1 MGSCRRLNLR
11 HDRRFRLKM
20 GTGGRGRQQQVAGY
34 QRQIFE
40 RTCLRNQAHL
50 RRVVRCTRN
59 YQCHM
64 LALYSSD
71 ELPVF
76 GNAVYSVLPPYDGGR
91 RIDEKRFVFV
101 REVPFQKPRTNP
113 LSVVAMELS
122 VLKRGTRGQTEV
134 FLREA
139 KKSDGNFMPHSIAII
154 GAGMTGLAAARTLT
168 GAGHSVT
175 LYEKSRSVGGRVATR
190 RVEGCIFDH
199 GAQVIKPDG
208 TELADVMFHQLPTE
222 DLIEILAPTRPYADD
237 GTILPPDP
245 ARNAERKFSY
255 RTGMTALPK
264 LLLQAL
270 PPTQTTLRC
279 EARIAGLEQDGAK
292 TILRGEN
299 GEEMGRADYV
309 LLTAPAPQSADL
321 LAASRLRENSASRIE
336 ALRSV
341 PYHPCLTVLLGFAP
355 PAPAPPAY
363 ALLAENR
370 ARPLLWLA
378 FEQTKCP
385 ERAPNG
391 EALLIAQF
399 GPQWSAE
406 NYALPDAE
414 VITQTHSA
422 LRPLF
427 GPQYDTTRWA
437 QVKRW
442 RYSQPRGMTA
452 FDAANSESSPVI
464 VCGDGLRPE
473 NGRVVQAYASG
484 LEAARFVM
492 QQSGPGA

>member
-1 MGSCRRLNLR
+1 M
-11 HDRRFRLKM
+11 
-20 GTGGRGRQQQVAGY
+20 
-34 QRQIFE
+34 
-40 RTCLRNQAHL
+40 
-50 RRVVRCTRN
+50 
-59 YQCHM
+59 
-64 LALYSSD
+64 
-71 ELPVF
+71 
-76 GNAVYSVLPPYDGGR
+76 
-91 RIDEKRFVFV
+91 
-101 REVPFQKPRTNP
+101 P
-113 LSVVAMELS
+113 L
-122 VLKRGTRGQTEV
+122 
-134 FLREA
+134 
-139 KKSDGNFMPHSIAII
+139 SIAII
-154 GAGMTGLAAARTLT
+154 GAGMTGLAAARSLT

-208 TELADVMFHQLPTE
+208 TELADAMFHALPTE
-222 DLIEILAPTRPYADD
+222 DLIEIAAPTRSYADD
-237 GTILPPDP
+237 GTILPPDA

-255 RTGMTALPK
+255 RYGMTTLPK

-270 PPTQTTLRC
+270 PSALATVRFET
-279 EARIAGLEQDGAK
+279 RIAGLEQDGSE
-292 TILRGEN
+292 TILRGES
-299 GEEMGRADYV
+299 GEEIGRADYV
-309 LLTAPAPQSADL
+309 LVTAPAPQSADL
-321 LAASRLRENSASRIE
+321 LANSKLRENPASRIE

-341 PYHPCLTVLLGFAP
+341 PYHPCLTVLLGFAA

-391 EALLIAQF
+391 ETLLIAQF

-406 NYALPDAE
+406 NYALQDMELIA
-414 VITQTHSA
+414 QTHSV

-427 GPQYDTTRWA
+427 GKQYDTPLWA

-442 RYSQPRGMTA
+442 RYSQPRGMTN
-452 FDAANSESSPVI
+452 FDAANSEASPVI

-473 NGRVVQAYASG
+473 NGRVYQAYAGG

-492 QQSGPGA
+492 QQRKPDV